1 VKKKVTIKDIAKELK
16 VTPSTVSK
24 GLRKQSDIS
33 VEMQKK
39 IKKIADK
46 LGYRP
51 NILAKSLINK
61 RSYILGV
68 IIPDLRI
75 SFFSEATRGIY
86 EEATK
91 SGYET
96 ILLVHDENAEN
107 EKRKLEFLSDIN
119 VDGILLNA
127 VDETTNLNLYK
138 KLNSEGIKIICWDRK
153 LKNSNFNS
161 VTINDKKAS
170 FELTNKLIE
179 NGRRKIMFIGPNT
192 GIPVAK
198 DRFEGYLM
206 ALKENKIRVR
216 KKLILET
223 ERTFESAHNTL
234 YNAIQSG
241 TDFDA
246 IVCVGG
252 LVAFGAGNAILESKL
267 KIPEDI
273 LMSEFGDNDIISRLG
288 IPFYTVNQNP
298 YKIGREAVNLL
309 IKCLEDDTYYAKSI
323 NIEVDHEIIYRSTG
337 VQRVRNKTNPTK
349 KIINKT
355 YLNPEL
361 NHKAS

>member
-1 VKKKVTIKDIAKELK
+1 MKKKVTIKDIAKEIG
-16 VTPSTVSK
+16 VDPSTVSK
-24 GLRKQSDIS
+24 GLRMQTDIS

-39 IKKIADK
+39 IKRFADQ

-51 NILAKSLINK
+51 NLLAKSLINK
-61 RSYILGV
+61 RSNILGV

-91 SGYET
+91 NGYET

-127 VDETTNLNLYK
+127 VDETTNLDLYK
-138 KLNSEGIKIICWDRK
+138 KLQSEGVKIICWDRK

-161 VTINDKKAS
+161 VTINDQKAS

-206 ALKENKIRVR
+206 ALKENKIRIR

-234 YNAIQSG
+234 YNALQNG
-241 TDFDA
+241 TDIDA
-246 IVCVGG
+246 IVCIGG
-252 LVAFGAGNAILESKL
+252 IIALGAGNAILESNL
-267 KIPEDI
+267 RIPEDI
-273 LMSEFGDNDIISRLG
+273 LLSEFGDNHIISRLG
-288 IPFYTVNQNP
+288 VPFYTVNQNP
-298 YKIGREAVNLL
+298 YKIGQEAVSLL
-309 IKCLEDDTYYAKSI
+309 IKCLEDEANCNKLI
-323 NIEVDHEIIYRSTG
+323 NIEVEHQIVYRNTG
-337 VQRVRNKTNPTK
+337 VQRIKNKPKPAK
-349 KIINKT
+349 K
-355 YLNPEL
+355 
-361 NHKAS
+361 

>member
-1 VKKKVTIKDIAKELK
+1 MKKKITIKDIAKEIG
-16 VTPSTVSK
+16 VDPSTVSK

-39 IKKIADK
+39 IKRIADR

-51 NILAKSLINK
+51 NLLAKSLINK
-61 RSYILGV
+61 RSNILGV

-91 SGYET
+91 NGYET

-127 VDETTNLNLYK
+127 VDETNNLDLYK
-138 KLNSEGIKIICWDRK
+138 KLHSEGIRIICWDRK
-153 LKNSNFNS
+153 LKDSSFNS

-216 KKLILET
+216 KNLILET

-234 YNAIQSG
+234 YKAIQSG
-241 TDFDA
+241 IDIDA

-273 LMSEFGDNDIISRLG
+273 FLCEFGDNDIISRLG
-288 IPFYTVNQNP
+288 VPFYSVNQNP
-298 YKIGREAVNLL
+298 YKIGQEAVNLL
-309 IKCLEDDTYYAKSI
+309 IKCLKDDKYCNKSI
-323 NIEVDHEIIYRSTG
+323 NIEVEHRIVYRSTG
-337 VQRVRNKTNPTK
+337 VQRIIDENKPIK
-349 KIINKT
+349 MMSKS
-355 YLNPEL
+355 
-361 NHKAS
+361 A

>member
-1 VKKKVTIKDIAKELK
+1 VKKKITIKDIAYEIG
-16 VTPSTVSK
+16 VDPSTVSK
-24 GLRKQSDIS
+24 GLRNQSDIS
-33 VEMQKK
+33 VKMQNK
-39 IKKIADK
+39 IKRIADK

-51 NILAKSLINK
+51 NLLAKSLINK
-61 RSYILGV
+61 RSNILGV

-127 VDETTNLNLYK
+127 VDETSNLGLYK
-138 KLNSEGIKIICWDRK
+138 RLDSEGIKIICWDRK

-161 VTINDKKAS
+161 ITINDKKAS
-170 FELTNKLIE
+170 FELTNKMIE

-192 GIPVAK
+192 GIPVAQ

-206 ALKENKIRVR
+206 ALKENKISV
-216 KKLILET
+216 KKNLILET

-234 YNAIQSG
+234 YNAIKCHA
-241 TDFDA
+241 DIDA

-267 KIPEDI
+267 RIPEDI
-273 LMSEFGDNDIISRLG
+273 LLSEFGDNDIISRLG
-288 IPFYTVNQNP
+288 IPFYTVDQNP
-298 YKIGREAVNLL
+298 YKIGQQAVNLL
-309 IKCLEDDTYYAKSI
+309 TKCLENETDCAKAI
-323 NIEVDHEIIYRSTG
+323 NIEVEHKIVYRSTG
-337 VQRVRNKTNPTK
+337 VQRIKNKTNPAK
-349 KIINKT
+349 KTINKF
-355 YLNPEL
+355 
-361 NHKAS
+361 A

>member
-1 VKKKVTIKDIAKELK
+1 MAKMKKKVTIKDIAKEIG
-16 VTPSTVSK
+16 VDPSTVSK
-24 GLRKQSDIS
+24 GLRNQSDIS

-39 IKKIADK
+39 IKRYAEK

-51 NILAKSLINK
+51 NLLAKSLINK
-61 RSYILGV
+61 RSNILGV

-91 SGYET
+91 NGYET

-138 KLNSEGIKIICWDRK
+138 KLYSEGIKIICWDRK
-153 LKNSNFNS
+153 LKNLNFNS

-170 FELTNKLIE
+170 FELTRQTDKK
-179 NGRRKIMFIGPNT
+179 RKKKSNVYRSECRDT
-192 GIPVAK
+192 RCT

-206 ALKENKIRVR
+206 ALKENKIKVR
-216 KKLILET
+216 KNLILET

-234 YNAIQSG
+234 YNAIQNG
-241 TDFDA
+241 ADIDA

-252 LVAFGAGNAILESKL
+252 LIAFGAGNAILESKL
-267 KIPEDI
+267 RIPEDI
-273 LMSEFGDNDIISRLG
+273 LLCEFGDNDIISRLG
-288 IPFYTVNQNP
+288 DTILYCKSKSVQNW
-298 YKIGREAVNLL
+298 
-309 IKCLEDDTYYAKSI
+309 
-323 NIEVDHEIIYRSTG
+323 TG
-337 VQRVRNKTNPTK
+337 
-349 KIINKT
+349 
-355 YLNPEL
+355 
-361 NHKAS
+361 SC

>member
-1 VKKKVTIKDIAKELK
+1 MKKKITIKDIAKEIG
-16 VTPSTVSK
+16 VDPSTISK

-39 IKKIADK
+39 IKRIADK

-51 NILAKSLINK
+51 NLLAKSLINR
-61 RSYILGV
+61 RSNILGV

-91 SGYET
+91 NGYET

-127 VDETTNLNLYK
+127 VDETTNLKLYK
-138 KLNSEGIKIICWDRK
+138 RLNSEGIKIICWDRK

-161 VTINDKKAS
+161 ITINDKMAS

-179 NGRRKIMFIGPNT
+179 NGRKKIMFMGPNT
-192 GIPVAK
+192 GIPVAQ

-206 ALKENKIRVR
+206 ALKENKIRVS
-216 KKLILET
+216 KNLILET

-234 YNAIQSG
+234 YNVIQSG
-241 TDFDA
+241 ADIDA

-267 KIPEDI
+267 KIPDDI
-273 LMSEFGDNDIISRLG
+273 LLSEFGDNDIISRLG

-298 YKIGREAVNLL
+298 YKIGQEAVNLL
-309 IKCLEDDTYYAKSI
+309 TKCLNDETYCAKSI
-323 NIEVDHEIIYRSTG
+323 NIEVEHKIIYRSTG
-337 VQRVRNKTNPTK
+337 VQRIKNKTK
-349 KIINKT
+349 SIEKILNKS
-355 YLNPEL
+355 
-361 NHKAS
+361 A

>member
-1 VKKKVTIKDIAKELK
+1 MKKKITIKDIAKEIG
-16 VTPSTVSK
+16 VDPSTVSK
-24 GLRKQSDIS
+24 GLRKQYDIS
-33 VEMQKK
+33 IEMQKK
-39 IKKIADK
+39 IKRFADK

-51 NILAKSLINK
+51 NLSAKSLINK
-61 RSYILGV
+61 RSNILGV

-91 SGYET
+91 NGYET

-127 VDETTNLNLYK
+127 VDETSNLNLYK
-138 KLNSEGIKIICWDRK
+138 TLHSEGIKFVCWDRK

-179 NGRRKIMFIGPNT
+179 NGRKKIMFIGPNT
-192 GIPVAK
+192 GIPVAQ

-206 ALKENKIRVR
+206 ALKKNKIRV
-216 KKLILET
+216 KKSLILET
-223 ERTFESAHNTL
+223 ERSFESAHNTL

-241 TDFDA
+241 ADIDA
-246 IVCVGG
+246 LVCVGG
-252 LVAFGAGNAILESKL
+252 LVAYGAGNAVLESKL
-267 KIPEDI
+267 RIPEDI
-273 LMSEFGDNDIISRLG
+273 LLCEFGDNDIISRLG
-288 IPFYTVNQNP
+288 VPFYTVNQNP
-298 YKIGREAVNLL
+298 YKIGLEAVNLL
-309 IKCLEDDTYYAKSI
+309 TKCLEDDSYSTKSI
-323 NIEVDHEIIYRSTG
+323 NIEVEHKIVYRSTG
-337 VQRVRNKTNPTK
+337 VQIMNNKTKPAK
-349 KIINKT
+349 K
-355 YLNPEL
+355 YLI
-361 NHKAS
+361 KSA